1 MGKFDECIE
10 RYQKEFKKIGVK
22 KIDEDLLRKV
32 AKGCG
37 PSLYNADACKV
48 ATSDP
53 KEMERV
59 KKSFLIKRMKQKDT
73 AALDKAIAKV
83 GAKFGAKNRN
93 KFRAMFYYMLTKEL
107 KLEKKYK

>member
-10 RYQKEFKKIGVK
+10 RYQTEFKKIGVK
-22 KIDEDLLRKV
+22 KIDEELLRKV

-37 PSLYNADACKV
+37 PSLYNKDACKV

-59 KKSFLIKRMKQKDT
+59 KKNYLIKRMNQKDT
-73 AALDKAIAKV
+73 SALDKAIAKV
-83 GAKFGAKNRN
+83 AKKFGDKNRN
-93 KFRAMFYYMLTKEL
+93 KFRAMFYYLLTKEL
-107 KLEKKYK
+107 KLERKYK